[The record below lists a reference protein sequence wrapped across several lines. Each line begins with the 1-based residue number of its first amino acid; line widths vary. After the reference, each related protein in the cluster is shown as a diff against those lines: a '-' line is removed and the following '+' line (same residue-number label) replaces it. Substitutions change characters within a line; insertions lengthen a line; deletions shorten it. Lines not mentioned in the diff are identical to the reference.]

1 MSTNRNVILV
11 FNELDGDEGE
21 EFQCIV
27 AIQIWGDKNTPD
39 DIAEEIAEAKNDLD
53 NSYDNEEIE
62 GLFSDD
68 PEEVKK
74 AIKKFEFDSEYKYI
88 AAMAKTAL
96 DCDESLNDYDGLGW
110 HEKIEWVASHLE
122 GLLGYRYI
130 ETERGEAGCY

>member
-1 MSTNRNVILV
+1 MSTNRNAILV

-21 EFQCIV
+21 EFQSIV

-68 PEEVKK
+68 PEEVEK
-74 AIKKFEFDSEYKYI
+74 AIKKF
-88 AAMAKTAL
+88 
-96 DCDESLNDYDGLGW
+96 
-110 HEKIEWVASHLE
+110 
-122 GLLGYRYI
+122 
-130 ETERGEAGCY
+130 